1 MSCLDVMF
9 HQSYGAHYLPA
20 SSAAAAA
27 AYKAA
32 YYHHQHQQQVGV
44 QTTPNSNDV
53 VFVCFLILGYFLCS
67 NNWRYYALIHSVSN
81 GLGRRRCQFTVKSPG
96 YHRT

>member
-9 HQSYGAHYLPA
+9 YQSYGAHYLPA

-32 YYHHQHQQQVGV
+32 YYHHQQHQQQVGI
-44 QTTPNSNDV
+44 QTHCTKI
-53 VFVCFLILGYFLCS
+53 VCNIYPKNHNTMLF
-67 NNWRYYALIHSVSN
+67 
-81 GLGRRRCQFTVKSPG
+81 
-96 YHRT
+96 